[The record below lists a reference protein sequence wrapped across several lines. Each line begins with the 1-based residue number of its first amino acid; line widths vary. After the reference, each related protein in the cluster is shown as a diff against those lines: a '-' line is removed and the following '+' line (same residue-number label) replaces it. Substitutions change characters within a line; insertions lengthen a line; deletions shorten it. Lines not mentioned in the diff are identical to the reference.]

1 MWTKLKCRVITRV
14 EPTSSA
20 YSPWYSTSEPRLIG
34 IWKGFIYKKIRV
46 KQTLGYFLK
55 CICMRY
61 RCFNITV
68 CTFYFIHSHAFMVEL
83 AIVKLQT
90 KVNQLLR
97 KWLKKWLLPWA
108 TWVAVKLLFPAP
120 FPAKI
125 YTGDEVKLH
134 QQSIFTSLS
143 TNVGQTQSEIT
154 LEKYLQ
160 YRE

>member
-1 MWTKLKCRVITRV
+1 
-14 EPTSSA
+14 
-20 YSPWYSTSEPRLIG
+20 
-34 IWKGFIYKKIRV
+34 
-46 KQTLGYFLK
+46 
-55 CICMRY
+55 
-61 RCFNITV
+61 
-68 CTFYFIHSHAFMVEL
+68 MVEL